1 MRQTGTAGGSLLQIG
16 LVMAACGIAAAQ
28 QPAPPAP
35 STVPLVPWV
44 AVKPIEPPAHALP
57 SEEASA
63 NVTRF
68 SFLGYGDTRS
78 GTPQPGVSGDGVVVH
93 PEHSRI
99 VDRMIASAGE
109 SKSTPFPVRF
119 VLQSGDA
126 VLRGQYAAM
135 WNVSFT
141 PIIERLTRGAGIP
154 YFFSAG
160 NHDVGSMPPGDPGRA
175 IGLHNTLTVMS
186 KVIPAEGSPRRLN
199 GYLTYAFGYGNA
211 FIIAIDS
218 NIASDAVQLSW
229 VTDQLEGLDRAR
241 YKHVIVF
248 FHHPPYS
255 SGPHGGASA
264 DPVPGTGRKAPDR
277 VEPQSVAIRTLYM
290 PLFRKHHVRLLLTGH
305 DHLYDHWVE
314 RYDDA
319 GATYRIDTIIT
330 GGGGAPRT
338 AYIGEPDLRT
348 YIAASPAAN
357 IRMEHL
363 LRPGDTTAMNP
374 HHFTV
379 IRVDGDRLSVEV
391 IGTGDTPYT
400 PYSGGR
406 AKITLSDSGS

>member
-44 AVKPIEPPAHALP
+44 AVKPIEPPARPLP

-99 VDRMIASAGE
+99 VDRMIAAAGE
-109 SKSTPFPVRF
+109 LKPTPFPVRF

-175 IGLHNTLTVMS
+175 IGLHNTLTAMS

-255 SGPHGGASA
+255 SGPHGGGSA

-277 VEPQSVAIRTLYM
+277 VEPQSAAIRTLYM

-319 GATYRIDTIIT
+319 GTTYRIDTIIT

-338 AYIGEPDLRT
+338 AYIGEPELRA
-348 YIAASPAAN
+348 YLAASPAAN

-363 LRPGDTTAMNP
+363 LRPGDTPAMNP

>member
-1 MRQTGTAGGSLLQIG
+1 MREIATGGRRLLPIG
-16 LVMAACGIAAAQ
+16 LVVAACGVALAQ
-28 QPAPPAP
+28 QAPAPAP
-35 STVPLVPWV
+35 VALPPWV
-44 AVKPIEPPAHALP
+44 AVKPIDPPAHPLP
-57 SEEASA
+57 PEDASA
-63 NVTRF
+63 DVTQF
-68 SFLGYGDTRS
+68 SFFGYGDTRS
-78 GTPQPGVSGDGVVVH
+78 GTPQAGVSGDGVVIH
-93 PEHSRI
+93 PEHTRI
-99 VDRMIASAGE
+99 ADRMIATAAE
-109 SKSTPFPVRF
+109 LKSTPFPVRF

-126 VLRGQYAAM
+126 VLRGQNAPM

-141 PIIERLTRGAGIP
+141 PVIERLTRDADLP

-175 IGLHNTLTVMS
+175 IGLHNTLTAMS
-186 KVIPAEGSPRRLN
+186 KVIPPEGSARRLN

-211 FIIAIDS
+211 FVIALDS

-229 VTDQLEGLDRAR
+229 VTDQLERLDRAR

-255 SGPHGGASA
+255 SGPHGGGSA
-264 DPVPGTGRKAPDR
+264 EPVPGTGRKAPDR
-277 VEPQSVAIRTLYM
+277 VEPQSLALRALYM
-290 PLFRKHHVRLLLTGH
+290 PLFRKHHVRLLVTGH
-305 DHLYDHWVE
+305 DHLFDHWVE
-314 RYDDA
+314 RYDDN
-319 GATYRIDTIIT
+319 GVTYRIDTIIT

-338 AYIGEPDLRT
+338 GYIGEPDLRA
-348 YIAASPAAN
+348 YVAASPLEN

-363 LRPGDTTAMNP
+363 VKPGDTGAANP

-391 IGTGDTPYT
+391 IATGDTPYA

-406 AKITLSDSGS
+406 SKIMLTGSGS